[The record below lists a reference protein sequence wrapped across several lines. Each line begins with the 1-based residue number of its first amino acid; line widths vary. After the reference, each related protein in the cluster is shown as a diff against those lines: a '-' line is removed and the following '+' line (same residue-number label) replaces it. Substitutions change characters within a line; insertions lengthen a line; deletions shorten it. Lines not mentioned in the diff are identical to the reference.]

1 MKTLEQL
8 RDEVDRADDAIA
20 DALAARFA
28 ATDEIGRVKHAH
40 GDAVVVPEREH
51 EIGSIHFAITI
62 KVGISEDEGERIPT
76 HDVVGNCLDIV
87 SIHNTIAVGIA
98 KD

>member
-51 EIGSIHFAITI
+51 EIVDRVAAKLPRELAEAVWREIFRLS
-62 KVGISEDEGERIPT
+62 KSRQNGERPR
-76 HDVVGNCLDIV
+76 
-87 SIHNTIAVGIA
+87 
-98 KD
+98 